1 MCVWW
6 VNLNIICT
14 ITDVHFQSFTT
25 LFFETSLVIG
35 TVDPWLSKSA
45 FPYPDYPNFVPSL
58 SDVNRWTG
66 LETAN
71 VHLISHGQPLIQD
84 LNSKECEVPTYFSF
98 AGFQSFFQW
107 LIFSV

>member
-1 MCVWW
+1 MCVWC

-25 LFFETSLVIG
+25 LFFETSLVIS

-45 FPYPDYPNFVPSL
+45 FPYPDYQKFVPSL

-66 LETAN
+66 LETDN
-71 VHLISHGQPLIQD
+71 VHLISHGKQLLQD

-98 AGFQSFFQW
+98 DGFQRFFQW